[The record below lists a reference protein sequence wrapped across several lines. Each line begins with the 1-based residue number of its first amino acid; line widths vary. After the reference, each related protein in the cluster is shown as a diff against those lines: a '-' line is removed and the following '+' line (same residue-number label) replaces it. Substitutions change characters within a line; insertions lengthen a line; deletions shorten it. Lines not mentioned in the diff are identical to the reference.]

1 MRRFGFAAVA
11 GFVTLLAASA
21 GWAADMTVV
30 KVGVTGRP
38 DQAQLEIAKARG
50 YFAKQGIDAQFVPGG
65 TSGQDYI
72 SSLATDQ
79 IQVAAGSPNAGMFNA
94 VNRGIPVRIV
104 ADWAHL
110 GDSNDDATF
119 SFVIRKE
126 LKDSG
131 AIKTPADLKGQHIG
145 VGPHYG
151 AYNEMFI
158 YKMLKSVGLTM
169 KDIVPE
175 FIGFP
180 DGLAAM
186 ASKKIVGTLMIEP
199 LVLIAHERK
208 IGELLMPASAVDPG
222 AQVAVVMFSP
232 KFAANKDLATR
243 YLVAYL
249 QGVRDMLDAYV
260 KHKDT
265 SAVTDILMKT
275 LSIKSRHVWETMAPH
290 LVDPNGKVNAA
301 HIREQ
306 AEFYKMRGEVTG
318 PVPDVDKMVDTSFA
332 EAAVKILGTYK

>member
-1 MRRFGFAAVA
+1 MRTFGFAAAAAAVL
-11 GFVTLLAASA
+11 LLAVPTAR
-21 GWAADMTVV
+21 AADMDVV

-50 YFAKQGIDAQFVPGG
+50 YFAQQHIDAQFVPGG
-65 TSGQDYI
+65 ASGQDYI

-110 GDSNDDATF
+110 GDKTDSTF
-119 SFVIRKE
+119 SFVARKD
-126 LKDSG
+126 LLDSG
-131 AIKTPADLKGQHIG
+131 KIKTAADLKGQHIG

-151 AYNEMFI
+151 AYNEVFI
-158 YKMLKSVGLTM
+158 YKMLKSVGLKMTDVM
-169 KDIVPE
+169 PE

-186 ASKKIVGTLMIEP
+186 SSKKIAGTLMIEP
-199 LVLIAHERK
+199 LVLVARERH
-208 IGELLMPASAVDPG
+208 IGEVLMPAAEVDPG
-222 AQVAVVMFSP
+222 AQVATVMYSP
-232 KFAANKDLATR
+232 KMAANRDLAVR

-249 QGVRDMLDAYV
+249 HGVRDMLDAYV

-265 SAVTDILMKT
+265 AAVTDILVKRM
-275 LSIKSRHVWETMAPH
+275 SIKKPHVWNAMSPH
-290 LVDPNGKVNAA
+290 IVDPDGKVNVA
-301 HIREQ
+301 HIKEQ
-306 AEFYKMRGEVTG
+306 GQFYKMRGEITG
-318 PVPDVDKMVDTSFA
+318 PVPDVDKLVDPSFA
-332 EAAVKILGTYK
+332 EAAVKILGPYN